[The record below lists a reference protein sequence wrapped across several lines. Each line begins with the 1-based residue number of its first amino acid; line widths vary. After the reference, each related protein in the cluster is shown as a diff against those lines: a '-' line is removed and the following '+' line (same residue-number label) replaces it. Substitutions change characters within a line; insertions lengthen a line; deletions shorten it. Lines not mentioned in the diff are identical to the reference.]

1 MQRLRGG
8 VEDYSRYSAQGLQM
22 GAFHWCWPCTI
33 VYQNG
38 SYFPPGQVETG
49 SHPGIR
55 TAFQHFWGCWSF
67 SSGMTRKDYWDLC
80 GSGMIEFGFQITL
93 APFWWGVRRWYKPDQ
108 YFWDDGQIRS
118 HSLQK
123 TASISSQK
131 AVTEETAWGGHSRGV
146 WHPRRHFWAII
157 LCKYEISLANWIA
170 FFFSR

>member
-8 VEDYSRYSAQGLQM
+8 VEDYSHPAQGLQM
-22 GAFHWCWPCTI
+22 DAIHWCWPCTSCLPEWHI
-33 VYQNG
+33 F
-38 SYFPPGQVETG
+38 STGQVETG
-49 SHPGIR
+49 SQPGIR

-67 SSGMTRKDYWDLC
+67 SSGMTRKDYWDFC

-123 TASISSQK
+123 IASISSQK
-131 AVTEETAWGGHSRGV
+131 AVTEETAWRGHSRGV

-157 LCKYEISLANWIA
+157 LCKYEISLAN
-170 FFFSR
+170 